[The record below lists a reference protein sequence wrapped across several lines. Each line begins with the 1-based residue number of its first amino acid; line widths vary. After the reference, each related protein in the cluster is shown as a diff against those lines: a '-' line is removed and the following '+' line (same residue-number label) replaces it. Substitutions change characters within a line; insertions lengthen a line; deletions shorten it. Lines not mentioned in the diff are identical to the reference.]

1 MENNYYIFIERGV
14 NMTAKE
20 DALKYGEIVAKC
32 WENEE
37 FKQSFLS
44 DPETILE
51 QYGIELKEGID
62 YKVIESPKLVEY
74 IVLPHDGTKEALV
87 ELSKKMLQQAEN
99 KQSII
104 PEGTEVRIIQ
114 NTEDT
119 NYLIL
124 PPSPKTLTSAELA
137 LVSGGDSLYA
147 NVDVALV
154 QTEAVVTTTT
164 VSLEAEAYLGV
175 VAVGVIVLI

>member
-1 MENNYYIFIERGV
+1 
-14 NMTAKE
+14 MTVKE
-20 DALKYGEIVAKC
+20 DALKYGEIIAKC
-32 WENEE
+32 WEDEE

-44 DPETILE
+44 DPETILK
-51 QYGIELKEGID
+51 QYGIELKEGVD
-62 YKVIESPKLVEY
+62 YKVIEAPKLVEY
-74 IVLPHDGTKEALV
+74 IVLPHDRTKEALV
-87 ELSKKMLQQAEN
+87 ELSKKILQQAEN

-137 LVSGGDSLYA
+137 LISGGDS
-147 NVDVALV
+147 VI
-154 QTEAVVTTTT
+154 QT
-164 VSLEAEAYLGV
+164 VSFTTSNLELIV
-175 VAVGVIVLI
+175 VCNVIAVTVDSAVIALI